1 MSSALVI
8 EGDLSFEFDENW
20 KAILQWDKH
29 PAYQNG
35 IKQLDRSKAVDIIG
49 MCADD
54 SIVFFEIKDYRFSNR
69 EKPISLWIE
78 LELKVRN
85 TVAGLFGAGR
95 RPQYA
100 SDCAPILK
108 SLLKP
113 HELKLVFWIEQPRAS
128 GKLDVLR
135 KRHVVA
141 AGTAMKKVVE
151 YVKWLDAR
159 VIHVSQEE
167 DYARLVPGLKVV
179 NLSRKRRQL
188 AEAIVQTLQTRGVDL
203 DEAVRD
209 RISRHLV
216 IRDLEKWL
224 ERATEVST
232 VEELFGGGR

>member
-1 MSSALVI
+1 MSAGLVV

-29 PAYQNG
+29 PAYRDG
-35 IKQLDRSKAVDIIG
+35 IKQLDHSKAVDVIG

-54 SIVFFEIKDYRFSNR
+54 SIVFFEIKDYRLSNR
-69 EKPISLWIE
+69 EKPMTLWVE
-78 LELKVRN
+78 FELKVRN
-85 TVAGLFGAGR
+85 TVAGLLGAGR

-100 SDCAPILK
+100 SACAPILE

-135 KRHVVA
+135 KRHIVA
-141 AGTAMKKVVE
+141 TGTAMKKVVE

-159 VIHVSQEE
+159 VVHVSQEE
-167 DYARLVPGLKVV
+167 DYARLVPGLKVT
-179 NLSRKRRQL
+179 NLPRKRRQL
-188 AEAIVQTLQTRGVDL
+188 AEAVVQTLQTRGVDL

-216 IRDLEKWL
+216 IRDLEEWL

>member
-1 MSSALVI
+1 MSARLVV

-29 PAYQNG
+29 PAYRDG
-35 IKQLDRSKAVDIIG
+35 IKQIDHSKAVDIIG

-54 SIVFFEIKDYRFSNR
+54 SIVFLEIKDYRRSNR
-69 EKPISLWIE
+69 EKSMTLWVE
-78 LELKVRN
+78 FELKVRN
-85 TVAGLFGAGR
+85 TVAGLLGAGR

-100 SDCAPILK
+100 AACTPILR

-113 HELKLVFWIEQPRAS
+113 HELKLVFWIEQPQAS

-135 KRHVVA
+135 KRHIVA

-167 DYARLVPGLKVV
+167 DYARLVPGLKVT
-179 NLSRKRRQL
+179 NLPRRRRQL
-188 AEAIVQTLQTRGVDL
+188 AEAVMQTLQTRGVDL
-203 DEAVRD
+203 DEDVRD

-216 IRDLEKWL
+216 IEDLEEWL
-224 ERATEVST
+224 ERATEVAT